1 MSLVDKNKTYT
12 CADYLTWPED
22 ERWEIIEGIPYMQ
35 AAPSWQHQSI
45 SSELNRQFSNYLLN
59 KSCRIF
65 NAPFDL
71 ILPSKNENVEDSR
84 NVVQPDLLV
93 ICNMK
98 GLRGTG
104 FYGVPDLIIEITS
117 PSTIRKDKVL
127 KFNRYEKVG
136 VREYWIVEPDGKFIS
151 VFTLGENGRYGR
163 PDIYTDEDVVK
174 VSIFEDLEIDLNTVF
189 SLL

>member
-71 ILPSKNENVEDSR
+71 ILPSKNENAEDSK

-151 VFTLGENGRYGR
+151 AFTLGENGRYGR

>member
-71 ILPSKNENVEDSR
+71 ILPSKNENAEDSK

>member
-71 ILPSKNENVEDSR
+71 ILPSKNENAEDSK

-136 VREYWIVEPDGKFIS
+136 VKEYWIVEPDGKFIS

>member
-71 ILPSKNENVEDSR
+71 ILPSKNENAEDSK

-98 GLRGTG
+98 GLRGTE